1 MYAIGER
8 INGMFR
14 SVGAAIRDG
23 NPEPIHDLARKQLA
37 AGAQALDVNVG
48 PAAADPLAAMEWL
61 VTTIRQVTQ
70 APLAIDTT
78 RPEVMRRGLEL
89 AGPGAIINST
99 KGQQQQLD
107 TYLPLAIE
115 HDAMLVALTI
125 DENGI
130 PRDANGRSE
139 IALRVVAAAMEK
151 GLPPERLM
159 IDAVILPVNVPMAQA
174 TPGHVLEAIRNVK
187 LLSDPPPR
195 TVLGLSNVSQG
206 TTQRELINRTYLV
219 MALAAGLDAAI
230 LDVLDTQMM
239 DAMIA
244 AEVLMNR
251 AVYADDFIKAYR
263 ASARSS

>member
-8 INGMFR
+8 INGMFKD
-14 SVGAAIRDG
+14 VGAAIRDR
-23 NPEPIHDLARKQLA
+23 NPEPIQRLAKAQIA

-48 PAAADPLAAMEWL
+48 PASADPLGAMEWL
-61 VTTIRQVTQ
+61 VKTIREVTD

-78 RPEVMRRGLEL
+78 KPDVMRRGLEL
-89 AGPGAIINST
+89 AGPGSIINST
-99 KGQQQQLD
+99 KGDQAQLD
-107 TYLPLAIE
+107 IFIPMAIE
-115 HDAMLVALTI
+115 HDASLIALTI

-130 PRDANGRSE
+130 PRDASGRGE

-151 GLPPERLM
+151 GLPTDRLM
-159 IDAVILPVNVPMAQA
+159 IDAVILPVNVTQA
-174 TPGHVLEAIRNVK
+174 TPGHVLEAIRKVK
-187 LLSDPPPR
+187 LLCEPPPK

-206 TTQRELINRTYLV
+206 TTQRRLLNRTYLV

-230 LDVLDTQMM
+230 LDVEDREMM

-251 AVYADDFIKAYR
+251 AVYADDFLKAYR
-263 ASARSS
+263 S